1 MKINLIIPSFYPAT
15 IYGGPIFS
23 TLNTCKEL
31 SKINDVK
38 VYVSTTNANMTT
50 QLDVE
55 TNKFIELEKNL
66 YVKYYNETIINKLS
80 ISLLSNIWKDMKNS
94 DVVHSQV
101 IYRPMTPIIFVY
113 SFLLKKPVLYSP
125 RGALGA
131 WLLSNKSFMKKLW
144 LYLFLKPFSNYIV
157 WHATAEQE
165 KEEILSLFPN
175 AKVHII
181 PNGINLNDYK
191 IINKLTKKEYIQ
203 KYTRKKLQ
211 AEYVIIS
218 MGRLHTK
225 KGFDILI
232 DAFYQLNSK
241 FSNSV
246 LLIAGEDETEQTNL
260 KKQIKDLKLENRVF
274 LIGSVSGQDKID
286 FLANADLFV
295 LPSHNENFGNVYAES
310 LASGTPIIASMN
322 TPWQDIEKFNCGL
335 WVSNEVDTTKKAI
348 EHILELNCDELGE
361 NGKKYISK
369 FEWKNIAKDF
379 FKLFLQI
386 KDEYARN

>member
-31 SKINDVK
+31 VKIDDVE

-50 QLDVE
+50 RLDVE
-55 TNKFIELEKNL
+55 TNRFIELEKNL
-66 YVKYYNETIINKLS
+66 FVKYYHETIINKLS
-80 ISLLSNIWKDMKNS
+80 SSLLFNIWRDIKKC

-101 IYRPMTPIIFVY
+101 IYRPMTPIVFIY
-113 SFLLKKPVLYSP
+113 SIIMKKPVLYSP

-131 WLLSNKSFMKKLW
+131 WLLNNRSIIKKIW
-144 LYLFLKPFSNYIV
+144 LKIFLSPFSKSIF
-157 WHATAEQE
+157 WHATAQQE
-165 KEEILSLFPN
+165 KDEILTLFPN

-181 PNGINLNDYK
+181 PNGINLDDYRT
-191 IINKLTKKEYIQ
+191 INKLSKREYIK
-203 KYTRKKLQ
+203 KYTDKNID
-211 AEYVIIS
+211 AEYILIS
-218 MGRLHTK
+218 MGRLHAK

-232 DAFYQLNSK
+232 DSFSQLNHK
-241 FSNSV
+241 FSNSI
-246 LLIAGEDETEQTNL
+246 LLIAGEDETEKENL
-260 KKQIKDLKLENRVF
+260 EKQIKNLKLENRVF

-310 LASGTPIIASMN
+310 LASGTAVIATEN
-322 TPWQDIEKFNCGL
+322 TPWEEVEKYNCGK
-335 WVSNEVDTTKKAI
+335 WVKNSIDEIKNTI
-348 EHILELNCDELGE
+348 EDILEKEYIVMGQ
-361 NGKKYISK
+361 NGKEYISK

-379 FKLFLQI
+379 LDLYSKI
-386 KDEYARN
+386 KEENGK